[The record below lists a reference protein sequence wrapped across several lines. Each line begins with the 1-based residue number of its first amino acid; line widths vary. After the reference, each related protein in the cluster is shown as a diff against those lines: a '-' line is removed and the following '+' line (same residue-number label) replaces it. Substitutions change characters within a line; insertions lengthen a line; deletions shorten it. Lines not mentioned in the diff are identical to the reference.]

1 MEEGTTQF
9 TNLLT
14 GEEIAKILHVSRAY
28 AYQLMRQRIIPTVK
42 IGRSVRVRPADLE
55 EFIARNLG
63 QNSLVDGRNRQ
74 NRCSNFKKG
83 CYNDL

>member
-1 MEEGTTQF
+1 MEESTSQF

-14 GEEIAKILHVSRAY
+14 GDELAKILHVSRAY

-55 EFIARNLG
+55 AFITTNLG
-63 QNSLVDGRNRQ
+63 QNNQNHGHIRQ
-74 NRCSNFKKG
+74 N
-83 CYNDL
+83 

>member
-28 AYQLMRQRIIPTVK
+28 AYQLMRLRIIPTVK

-63 QNSLVDGRNRQ
+63 QNSLINGRNRQ
-74 NRCSNFKKG
+74 N
-83 CYNDL
+83 